1 MSLGKS
7 LAAELQFEALS
18 TRKMLE
24 RVPDDKFSW
33 QPHEKSM
40 SLGNLAIHLAE
51 LPRWVHAAL
60 TMDELDLSKRDFKP
74 PQLNNSAELIETFDA
89 LLSTG
94 HRLLQDISDEEM
106 LKTWKLSNGEKVL
119 LEMPRAGI
127 IRSLVLNHLIH
138 HRGQLSVY
146 LRLNEVALPSVYGPT
161 ADEPMFN

>member
-24 RVPDDKFSW
+24 RVPNEKFEW

-40 SLGNLAIHLAE
+40 SLGKLAIHLAE
-51 LPRWVHAAL
+51 LPRWVQAAL
-60 TMDELDLSKRDFKP
+60 TMDELDFSKNEFKL
-74 PQLNNSAELIETFDA
+74 PQLTNSSELIETFDA
-89 LLSTG
+89 LLSEAFK
-94 HRLLQDISDEEM
+94 LLQKVSDKEI

-127 IRSLVLNHLIH
+127 IRSMVLNHLIH

-146 LRLNEVALPSVYGPT
+146 LRLNDVALPSVYGPT
-161 ADEPMFN
+161 ADEPIV

>member
-24 RVPDDKFSW
+24 RVPDDKFNW
-33 QPHEKSM
+33 QPHEKSK
-40 SLGNLAIHLAE
+40 SLGQLAIHLAE

-60 TMDELDLSKRDFKP
+60 TMDGLDFSKSDFKP
-74 PQLNNSAELIETFDA
+74 PQLANSAELVETFDA
-89 LLSTG
+89 LLSAALK
-94 HRLLQDISDEEM
+94 LLQNVSDEEI

>member
-24 RVPDDKFSW
+24 RVPDEKFDW

-40 SLGNLAIHLAE
+40 SLGKLAIHLAE

-60 TMDELDLSKRDFKP
+60 TMDGLDLSKNDFKP
-74 PQLNNSAELIETFDA
+74 PQLTDSAGLVETFDA
-89 LLSTG
+89 LLSAAFK
-94 HRLLQDISDEEM
+94 LLQNVSDEEI